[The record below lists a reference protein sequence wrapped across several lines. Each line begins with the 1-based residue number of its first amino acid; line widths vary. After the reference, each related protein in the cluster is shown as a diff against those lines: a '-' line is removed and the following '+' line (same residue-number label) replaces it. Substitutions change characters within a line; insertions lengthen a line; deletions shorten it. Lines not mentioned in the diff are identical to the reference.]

1 MRLVQP
7 RGPCHSHLMLQGSEH
22 PCIHMSAATLSC
34 TRAYIISGEIFRGFT
49 SHAMTMMQE
58 EASAIDIQRGPFF
71 SSTSPAASAPYILMP
86 PRSFSVYQP
95 VRSHTFVDFGLSGG
109 LEGLRWSE
117 ARASDTAQFA
127 DSVVDRSPHNSTRC
141 SMVQLR
147 ASTFPDQSFAPP
159 SYNDVRV
166 MLTTAG
172 KSLGNCHKASSSH
185 LDTHFAVSSLPQ
197 KELMNI
203 AKDSASEWVKE
214 WRAGCNSSSSLA
226 ICEVSGNLILLW
238 TTGSNGQFLMCTHL
252 DVPGALADPCSSLN
266 ASLPAFDCSSI
277 PSNKI
282 QAHQRISDIQVQRHA
297 RLKLFSFFANSS
309 SSDRCLRSASTS
321 FCQVMLLLNLDDIE
335 TLCLMHSPG
344 GVQNFNSIIY

>member
-1 MRLVQP
+1 
-7 RGPCHSHLMLQGSEH
+7 
-22 PCIHMSAATLSC
+22 
-34 TRAYIISGEIFRGFT
+34 
-49 SHAMTMMQE
+49 
-58 EASAIDIQRGPFF
+58 
-71 SSTSPAASAPYILMP
+71 MP

-95 VRSHTFVDFGLSGG
+95 VRSHSFVDFGLSGG

-127 DSVVDRSPHNSTRC
+127 DSVVDRSPHNTLC

-159 SYNDVRV
+159 SYNDVRFL
-166 MLTTAG
+166 LTTAG
-172 KSLGNCHKASSSH
+172 KSLGDGHKASSSH

-203 AKDSASEWVKE
+203 AKDSTSELVKE

-238 TTGSNGQFLMCTHL
+238 TTGSNGQFLMSTHL

-309 SSDRCLRSASTS
+309 SSDRCLRSSSTS